1 MWTMIIHVKGKAW
14 LRSLLGPFGPWDS
27 ITMLSIGSGMPPR
40 MSAAT
45 FRSLWLPAD
54 GWITVPA
61 IEAGMSGEVIGGES
75 LPRRSGRRGRASCNS

>member
-1 MWTMIIHVKGKAW
+1 M
-14 LRSLLGPFGPWDS
+14 S
-27 ITMLSIGSGMPPR
+27 SIGSGMPPR

-61 IEAGMSGEVIGGES
+61 IEAGMSGELIEGGS
-75 LPRRSGRRGRASCNS
+75 LLRRNGRHGRAWCNS